1 MDHDNSTKMFKI
13 DTNFKVRIPLEVF
26 GFAKEGGYTRGSNR
40 DSKSDSKPDSSKY
53 FFTVRLQ
60 KSYADG
66 HVSTST
72 VRNPMLMDM

>member
-1 MDHDNSTKMFKI
+1 MFKI
-13 DTNFKVRIPLEVF
+13 YTNFKVRIPLEVF
-26 GFAKEGGYTRGSNR
+26 GFAKEGSYKRDSNMGSNR